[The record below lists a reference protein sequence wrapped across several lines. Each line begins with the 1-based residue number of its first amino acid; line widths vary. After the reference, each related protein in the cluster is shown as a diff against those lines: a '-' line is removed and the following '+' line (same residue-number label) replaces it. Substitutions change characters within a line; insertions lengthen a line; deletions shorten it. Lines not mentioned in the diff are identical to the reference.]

1 MQKIEEDRQRR
12 ANKAT
17 AGGTSKPLPSPT
29 APVAAPLGPPPP
41 TASSTKQCRVQV
53 RKNL

>member
-12 ANKAT
+12 ANKTT
-17 AGGTSKPLPSPT
+17 AGTSKPLSSPT
-29 APVAAPLGPPPP
+29 APVAAQLGPPPA
-41 TASSTKQCRVQV
+41 TTSSTKQCRVQV